1 MINVSLALII
11 TLSDLS
17 SFMHVTCTLSLL
29 LSISCTFT
37 FTGFNSQRLGT
48 AVPQAGMCRFPHSSW
63 CVATISLK
71 HIIIIHLYLSAT
83 VTYYNYLLPPTEN
96 EAETY
101 ECDESKI
108 IFVYYCKL
116 VSYR

>member
-1 MINVSLALII
+1 MSLAP
-11 TLSDLS
+11 S
-17 SFMHVTCTLSLL
+17 
-29 LSISCTFT
+29 LSISRTFT

-63 CVATISLK
+63 CVATVSLK
-71 HIIIIHLYLSAT
+71 HIIIIYLLCTYICLHAT
-83 VTYYNYLLPPTEN
+83 VTNYLLPPTEN

-108 IFVYYCKL
+108 IFVYCCKL